1 MLRMAKRKAG
11 YKPKIKRVSGGGPPA
26 AGPGLAVALGEAL
39 KPENAPTGGNAE
51 LQRNA
56 TAALQASISATS
68 AQEQGTAAKIEA
80 STNKSAAES
89 HIAVE
94 SAQKLNLRIDSIQ
107 KFFGGMFGW
116 MFKSEFPLAHYITLF
131 IVILILFGAFS
142 IGMGGK
148 IPNLQIVSTTNSI
161 VNAIKR
167 FLSKYFGWLI
177 PSTYRLSLLSNLF
190 TPFGS
195 DKLEGIPRTTIN
207 GRCDNVLLKT
217 DGNSCR
223 NVSTP
228 TNIQWVINPDNIPEM
243 NELPQSILDRFK
255 NNLVVSIPYETT
267 GLYYTPN
274 CDKMKFADGTPAAIF
289 NQRSLADT
297 VCRFTEKA
305 STVYKTKMTRQTDQS
320 DPYKLCTA

>member
-11 YKPKIKRVSGGGPPA
+11 YKPKIKRGGVLAAA
-26 AGPGLAVALGEAL
+26 AGPAQAA
-39 KPENAPTGGNAE
+39 TGGDVG
-51 LQRNA
+51 LQQAAAA
-56 TAALQASISATS
+56 TAALQASTE
-68 AQEQGTAAKIEA
+68 AQRARVEGQAAQIVA
-80 STNKSAAES
+80 STNKDLASS

-243 NELPQSILDRFK
+243 NELPQSILNRFE